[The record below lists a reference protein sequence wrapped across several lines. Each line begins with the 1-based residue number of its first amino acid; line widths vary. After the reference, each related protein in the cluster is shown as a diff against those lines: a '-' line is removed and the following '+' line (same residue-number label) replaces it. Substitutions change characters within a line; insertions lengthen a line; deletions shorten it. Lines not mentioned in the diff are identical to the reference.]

1 MAALETVTKEAS
13 VFMMRWEIKNAFA
26 LMVLS
31 DKKME
36 PAEVSVWLN
45 SFLFLICL
53 FFFWAVQSSNKYK
66 NNIFYCFIV

>member
-26 LMVLS
+26 QMVLS

-36 PAEVSVWLN
+36 PAEVSYLVKL
-45 SFLFLICL
+45 SLHQ
-53 FFFWAVQSSNKYK
+53 FFSDV
-66 NNIFYCFIV
+66 